1 MSTRKNTSAIR
12 AKRKLRQVQEQLD
25 KIEPETP
32 EEVYALQK
40 IRRDLVAAS
49 AEVDGAVMSSDEAA
63 VDRANRAIAR
73 SARSARNYMD
83 DRASSLVTVEEKH
96 QIAADLIKFR
106 DLHGLT
112 QAQLA
117 AELNWS
123 PKKYQNVELKK
134 DTTTLR
140 TWLEAKRFL
149 SSKTGEDR
157 QIAALRVSD
166 IPGPEGLRRQTRL
179 YPLVPENLPAVS
191 SVLREN
197 KLQVMFSVSSEI
209 KWSEEPETKHH
220 IGEVERLINEAK
232 ESTDEPKVGGS
243 FVDVIERAE
252 KSQLANQAFADAVP
266 KELWGRLYAAFVTG
280 QFFDEKQNATEGSVL
295 YLVLGAAPG
304 EEWSVRFAGTLDPEE
319 VERTKEF
326 NEHKLKVK

>member
-1 MSTRKNTSAIR
+1 MSPRKTTSATR
-12 AKRKLRQVQEQLD
+12 AKAALKKAQERLD
-25 KIEPETP
+25 EFEPETQD
-32 EEVYALQK
+32 EADALK
-40 IRRDLVAAS
+40 RIRRDLAAAS
-49 AEVDGAVMSSDEAA
+49 VEVDDAIMSSDEVA
-63 VDRANRAIAR
+63 VDRANRAIAKVR
-73 SARSARNYMD
+73 SAGNYMD
-83 DRASSLVTVEEKH
+83 DRASSLVPVEEKD
-96 QIAADLIKFR
+96 QIAADLINFR
-106 DLHGLT
+106 DVHGLT

-140 TWLEAKRFL
+140 TWVEAKRFL
-149 SSKTGEDR
+149 ASKTKEDR
-157 QIAALRVSD
+157 QIAALRVID

-197 KLQVMFSVSSEI
+197 KLQVMFSVGSEI
-209 KWSEEPETKHH
+209 KWSEEPETKHRM
-220 IGEVERLINEAK
+220 GEVERLINEAK
-232 ESTDEPKVGGS
+232 EYTDEPKVGGS

-252 KSQLANQAFADAVP
+252 KRQLANQAFADAVP

-280 QFFDEKQNATEGSVL
+280 QFFDEKQNATECTVMFL
-295 YLVLGAAPG
+295 FLGAAPG